1 MQEKDGARDVQ
12 FAYFALFDQ
21 DLVIKLWPP
30 ERIAMG
36 MVVCSVLRQELK
48 WAPLVVLNVRRV
60 LSPADWSSMAKHLK
74 RFQGNIHVRASR
86 RQGGSAL
93 LKGIILA
100 VDSGWK
106 GPSLLHVTHT
116 DVGDEDCARLAV
128 YLRECPFLHTLWLSD
143 NSITGDG
150 AFALS
155 SALRNCRKL
164 SSLGTNFHQHALRH
178 DWPDIKTDGSDSFR
192 TCADLSYNNIGPVGA
207 ARLAAQ
213 LVYCST
219 LTALNLSGCYIGKGE
234 ICCAMRLSSTLLFT
248 CLLAYCKPCSQR
260 AHNGWQRLYRQAAH
274 PSSGSSSFR
283 TTIWATTALASSRRH
298 YPPSPTFVCCTYLHL
313 HPTPKPRCMRK
324 DTTQTRRLRLG

>member
-1 MQEKDGARDVQ
+1 MAALEVVLSSWCSGSTLIECDRARDGARRDEGGKLQEKDGTRDVQ

-36 MVVCSVLRQELK
+36 MAVCSVLRRELK

-74 RFQGNIHVRASR
+74 LFQGDIQVRASR

-164 SSLGTNFHQHALRH
+164 SSLGTTFSPACTQ
-178 DWPDIKTDGSDSFR
+178 
-192 TCADLSYNNIGPVGA
+192 
-207 ARLAAQ
+207 ARLA
-213 LVYCST
+213 SHK
-219 LTALNLSGCYIGKGE
+219 N
-234 ICCAMRLSSTLLFT
+234 
-248 CLLAYCKPCSQR
+248 
-260 AHNGWQRLYRQAAH
+260 RQ
-274 PSSGSSSFR
+274 
-283 TTIWATTALASSRRH
+283 T
-298 YPPSPTFVCCTYLHL
+298 
-313 HPTPKPRCMRK
+313 
-324 DTTQTRRLRLG
+324 